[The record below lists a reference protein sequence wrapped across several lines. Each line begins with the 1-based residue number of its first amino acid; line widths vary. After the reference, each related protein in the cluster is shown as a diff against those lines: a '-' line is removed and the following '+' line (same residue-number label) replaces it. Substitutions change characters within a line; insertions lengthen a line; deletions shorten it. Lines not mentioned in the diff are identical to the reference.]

1 MYHEN
6 KITVIFQS
14 KNSSIT
20 KFAKKNK
27 TFKRHPANME
37 NKASS

>member
-14 KNSSIT
+14 INSSIT
-20 KFAKKNK
+20 KFAKNNK
-27 TFKRHPANME
+27 TFKPLPANME
-37 NKASS
+37 NKVSS